1 MQVINPEHLENSGY
15 TNVSDVLR
23 TFLAGNRAR
32 LCRGHCILVGVKWL
46 LQRDSGTDGS
56 VPYRCGAPMSEDGSK
71 LINIRSATAP
81 DAFDLR
87 RVGAHPDFWYPVAWS
102 EELKVGKTLG
112 RRFAAQPIVIYR
124 GKSGQVFALED
135 RCAHRQV
142 PLHLGVVSGE
152 ELKCHYH
159 GWTYSRTGKCVNVPY
174 LGTDR
179 LPTGVKSYPAREI
192 DGLIF
197 VFPGDPALAESRVP
211 AGLGS
216 SQRKDYKTRRLNR
229 EVACHY
235 TFMHENLFDMNHQFM
250 HRKQMG
256 SIRARCLGRQHGED
270 WAQVEYSFSRTE
282 GKSSVGEQVIV
293 DLMRKR
299 GEAKKDF
306 SDHMRIRTDYPTQ
319 SLKVWVGRDIQQT
332 DDPVLDVWLA
342 YTPLDAAQ
350 RTNRTYGYLS
360 VKKPAVPG
368 IIHVVWPFVTW
379 FTENIFREDKEIVEF
394 EQRAYDA
401 QGADWNNEVFPPI
414 RDLRGVLARCGRPIE

>member
-1 MQVINPEHLENSGY
+1 
-15 TNVSDVLR
+15 
-23 TFLAGNRAR
+23 
-32 LCRGHCILVGVKWL
+32 
-46 LQRDSGTDGS
+46 
-56 VPYRCGAPMSEDGSK
+56 
-71 LINIRSATAP
+71 
-81 DAFDLR
+81 
-87 RVGAHPDFWYPVAWS
+87 
-102 EELKVGKTLG
+102 
-112 RRFAAQPIVIYR
+112 
-124 GKSGQVFALED
+124 
-135 RCAHRQV
+135 
-142 PLHLGVVSGE
+142 
-152 ELKCHYH
+152 
-159 GWTYSRTGKCVNVPY
+159 
-174 LGTDR
+174 
-179 LPTGVKSYPAREI
+179 
-192 DGLIF
+192 
-197 VFPGDPALAESRVP
+197 
-211 AGLGS
+211 
-216 SQRKDYKTRRLNR
+216 
-229 EVACHY
+229 
-235 TFMHENLFDMNHQFM
+235 
-250 HRKQMG
+250 
-256 SIRARCLGRQHGED
+256 
-270 WAQVEYSFSRTE
+270 VEYSFSRTE